1 MIATGSA
8 PYVNGWGKLQV
19 KLALEIFFAPLPF
32 TGFAPLVPVLRRS
45 PDVGGRDTTTGPAA
59 TGPLASATSAA
70 NGEPLRSMSATAGQ
84 LRSRGLCLVF
94 SDYIF
99 YAASS

>member
-32 TGFAPLVPVLRRS
+32 TGFAPLVPVLLLVNGAGLVS
-45 PDVGGRDTTTGPAA
+45 QAA
-59 TGPLASATSAA
+59 GHNLS
-70 NGEPLRSMSATAGQ
+70 L
-84 LRSRGLCLVF
+84 
-94 SDYIF
+94 
-99 YAASS
+99 